1 MNSISS
7 NHMFNTLTITTI
19 SVAPCVI
26 EFKDKLS
33 IVLIEKGMGQVHING
48 HILSIN
54 TPTIICLNET
64 ERMDIQ
70 KNCTIAGKVI
80 AFSPSAI
87 KSYFNFENIRTL
99 DHSFT
104 TDDIQHTMMLSI
116 FFNRYTNYSGYITT
130 SKPIMA
136 YLNDLVDNMT
146 PIPSQIE
153 VISNKLCELLSNVSK
168 LITTYSVL
176 SETLIADTSFEVK
189 DIIIYLHNHYKN
201 KITIP
206 DLSKIFHVN
215 RTTLSDRFYEATGET
230 IITYLNKHR
239 INISAIL
246 LRESQLTISE
256 ISEQVGFNDTA
267 YFAKLFKKYMHHTPS
282 GYRQRYYSFILN
294 KPKDCE

>member
-7 NHMFNTLTITTI
+7 NHMFNTFSITNLGV
-19 SVAPCVI
+19 SPCVI

-33 IVLIEKGMGQVHING
+33 IVLIDKGIGQIFING
-48 HILSIN
+48 HILSIS

-64 ERMDIQ
+64 ERIDIQ
-70 KNCTIAGKVI
+70 KSCNITGRII
-80 AFSPSAI
+80 SFSPSVV
-87 KSYFNFENIRTL
+87 KSHFNFKNVREL
-99 DHSFT
+99 DHNFT
-104 TDDIQHTMMLSI
+104 TEDIRCTMLLSM
-116 FFNRYTNYSGYITT
+116 FFNRYTNYTGYITT
-130 SKPIMA
+130 SKSIISQ
-136 YLNDLVDNMT
+136 LNEIVDTMT
-146 PIPSQIE
+146 PVPSQPE
-153 VISNKLCELLSNVSK
+153 VLSSKVCELLSTVSR

-176 SETLIADTSFEVK
+176 SETLVADTSFEVK
-189 DIIIYLHNHYKN
+189 DIIIYLHNHYKH

-230 IITYLNKHR
+230 IITYLNRHR

-294 KPKDCE
+294 KPKD